1 MATRRIRRP
10 AAGARI
16 LQETGCHASDRADRT
31 LRGAPTVRPGAH
43 RPFFSC
49 NNYANGSHR
58 DVSRRRCEKPRREQ
72 RPRCRADRPVAAG
85 RAVLGLRR
93 AFRLRPCR
101 GPAALLVRDDAAAA
115 GPADRAGAALPV
127 SGLPARAAGS
137 SGTMNTDRE
146 PVMGWLSHR
155 SRRFNPAPRPRAPV
169 RSTASPPH
177 PARSAARRRAAAPSV
192 RAPRS
197 RPGRHGPSTATPASG
212 RPPPPR

>member
-31 LRGAPTVRPGAH
+31 LRGAPTVRPRAH
-43 RPFFSC
+43 RPFLSC

-58 DVSRRRCEKPRREQ
+58 DVSRRRSEKSRREH
-72 RPRCRADRPVAAG
+72 RPRCRADRPVAAD

-93 AFRLRPCR
+93 ALRLRPCR

-137 SGTMNTDRE
+137 SGTVSADSK
-146 PVMGWLSHR
+146 PVSGPAFPTILLSQSSAAPTRAGPLHCIATTPSTISSAPR
-155 SRRFNPAPRPRAPV
+155 AAAGSVPAPR
-169 RSTASPPH
+169 SPQC
-177 PARSAARRRAAAPSV
+177 
-192 RAPRS
+192 
-197 RPGRHGPSTATPASG
+197 RHGPSIATPASG
-212 RPPPPR
+212 RPPRPR